1 MAYNYN
7 IKATTNPLSKNQLY
21 EGLLVCFSNV
31 QNNPNNTGILE
42 KRKDTG
48 GAPIGWT
55 TVINGVKHNFDLYGY
70 DISDNTIRLYGVLS
84 DGDID
89 PTKNTFD
96 TRAPSAE
103 DESNIVSIT
112 YMTPKDYFACEA
124 LNSLIQRI
132 DNPIAMS
139 DGVIA
144 ALAAK
149 SYKIAQAMAKEAY
162 GSRQNDKKSSEAS
175 GTDYVNVNKTS
186 LQTNTERILYNL
198 NESIKTNINVLK
210 DTKNI
215 LNNINESVKAN
226 TNVLKDTG
234 IKFNGTPDV
243 NISNTPNVNI
253 NNSPSVTVSNMPSEP
268 IKVTGN
274 VNVSGNVGVTGTVSV
289 DNFPQSSTSNS

>member
-7 IKATTNPLSKNQLY
+7 IKATANPLSKNQLY
-21 EGLLVCFSNV
+21 EGLLVCFSDV

-55 TVINGVKHNFDLYGY
+55 TIINGVKHNFDLYGY
-70 DISDNTIRLYGVLS
+70 DINNNTIRLYGVLS

-89 PTKNTFD
+89 PTKNTFN
-96 TRAPSAE
+96 TRAPSSD

-124 LNSLIQRI
+124 LNSLIKRI
-132 DNPIAMS
+132 DNPLSMS

-162 GSRQNDKKSSEAS
+162 GSRQNDKKSSEES
-175 GTDYVNVNKTS
+175 GTNYVTVDKTS

-198 NESIKTNINVLK
+198 NESIKTNIDVLK

-215 LNNINESVKAN
+215 IDNINESVKAN
-226 TNVLKDTG
+226 TNVLENTG

-243 NISNTPNVNI
+243 NISNIPDVNI
-253 NNSPSVTVSNMPSEP
+253 SNTPTVIVDNMPSVPTEP
-268 IKVTGN
+268 
-274 VNVSGNVGVTGTVSV
+274 VSITGTVSV
-289 DNFPQSSTSNS
+289 NNFPESK

>member
-7 IKATTNPLSKNQLY
+7 VTATANPLSKNQLY
-21 EGLLVCFSNV
+21 EGLLVCFNNV

-48 GAPIGWT
+48 GAPVGWT
-55 TVINGVKHNFDLYGY
+55 TVINGVKHDFDLYGY
-70 DISDNTIRLYGVLS
+70 DINDNTIRLYGVIS

-89 PTKNTFD
+89 PTQATSSV
-96 TRAPSAE
+96 RSASAE
-103 DESNIVSIT
+103 DESNTVSIT
-112 YMTPKDYFACEA
+112 YITPKDYFACEA

-132 DNPIAMS
+132 DNPLAMS
-139 DGVIA
+139 DGMIA

-149 SYKIAQAMAKEAY
+149 SYKIAQAMAQEAY
-162 GSRQNDKKSSEAS
+162 GSRQNDKKSSEES

-198 NESIKTNINVLK
+198 NESIKTNIDVFK
-210 DTKNI
+210 DTKAI
-215 LNNINESVKAN
+215 LDNINESVKAN

-243 NISNTPNVNI
+243 NVSNTPT
-253 NNSPSVTVSNMPSEP
+253 VTVNNMPSVPTEP
-268 IKVTGN
+268 I
-274 VNVSGNVGVTGTVSV
+274 SITGTVSV
-289 DNFPQSSTSNS
+289 NNFPKSN